1 MDKAPVLIKKTSSAL
16 VGVMILGIATL
27 YSLTTYAEPM
37 PMSGTQLAYFVGYH
51 GSPKG
56 YYDKFVY
63 QPAYLTYPKV
73 VRVNRVYWSRWTDT
87 GYGCRSS
94 CLINSYNGAVLRCQ
108 RRCNNQLI
116 WVVSP

>member
-1 MDKAPVLIKKTSSAL
+1 MNKAHALIKISDAAL
-16 VGVMILGIATL
+16 AGIMALGMLTL
-27 YSLTTYAEPM
+27 YSNNAHADSVP
-37 PMSGTQLAYFVGYH
+37 GTQLAYFVGYH
-51 GSPKG
+51 GYPKG

-63 QPAYLTYPKV
+63 QPAYLTYPRV
-73 VRVNRVYWSRWTDT
+73 VRVNRLYWSRWTDT

-116 WVVSP
+116 WVVAP